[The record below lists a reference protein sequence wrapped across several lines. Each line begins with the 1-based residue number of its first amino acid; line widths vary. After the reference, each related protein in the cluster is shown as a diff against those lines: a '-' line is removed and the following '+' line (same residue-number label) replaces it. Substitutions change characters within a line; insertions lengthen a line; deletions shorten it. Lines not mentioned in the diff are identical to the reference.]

1 LAQPGR
7 PYDLFA
13 FKINYNQVE
22 DNASNGVVPLYNGN
36 ISETYW
42 RSYNDNVLRNYGY
55 TYDAL
60 NRLEEAFYQKPG
72 YTQPNVNNYREKLTY
87 DSNGNITHLWRNGEL
102 DATNLALE
110 IDDLTYT
117 YAPDS
122 NLLLKVT
129 DATASPAGF
138 QDDATDGTLAS
149 DTTDDYLYDAMGNMV
164 QDENKNIRSITY
176 NHLNLPTFI
185 DFGSRGTITYL
196 YDATG
201 RKVRKVVQNNVLSQN
216 TVTDYA
222 NGFQY
227 ENNILQFFPTAEGY
241 VSRLTTKIDLMG
253 RFVKIPIEE
262 LPEDQF
268 SYVYNY
274 TDHLG
279 NIRLS
284 YAQDPDTQQLKIV
297 EQNHYYPFGLRHTN
311 YSGGKMQV
319 VKEQEFKRMA
329 PTPEE
334 LLSYKYKYNGKEW
347 QDELGLNVTS
357 MDWRQYD
364 SSTGRFNTIDP
375 ETDDIFQL
383 DKSPYSFSWNN
394 PILYNDPDGRNPI
407 KNFFKRLLKSG
418 GKKVIKKA
426 VTEEIKQLL
435 KSQKSL
441 KKLITEHKQK
451 LKDFNKDPIGN
462 SSKEAL
468 EEMKKDNPTQ
478 EELLKRAKGRATAL
492 EKQIAKQEGE
502 LAKVEKSLK
511 EKGYSNTMLPIVTP
525 NTNPLKKSNVVKSY
539 VKTVDFIE
547 NIGVKTFGDNDFGKF
562 VDEMNPV
569 NLGLAPLL
577 KEVTDR

>member
-1 LAQPGR
+1 MQRTTGNSYKKELTDINTVESLAQPGR

-22 DNASNGVVPLYNGN
+22 DNASNGVVSLYNGN
-36 ISETYW
+36 ISETFW

-176 NHLNLPTFI
+176 NHLNLPVLI
-185 DFGSRGTITYL
+185 NFGERGTITYL

-329 PTPEE
+329 PTPEA

-347 QDELGLNVTS
+347 QDELGLNA
-357 MDWRQYD
+357 YD
-364 SSTGRFNTIDP
+364 FGARIYMPDIGRWPCIDP
-375 ETDDIFQL
+375 QAEL
-383 DKSPYSFSWNN
+383 LERSSPYVYALNSPLVYVDNDGEL
-394 PILYNDPDGRNPI
+394 PILIN
-407 KNFFKRLLKSG
+407 
-418 GKKVIKKA
+418 GKTMDDSERADISYW
-426 VTEEIKQLL
+426 TT
-435 KSQKSL
+435 
-441 KKLITEHKQK
+441 LI
-451 LKDFNKDPIGN
+451 
-462 SSKEAL
+462 
-468 EEMKKDNPTQ
+468 
-478 EELLKRAKGRATAL
+478 
-492 EKQIAKQEGE
+492 
-502 LAKVEKSLK
+502 V
-511 EKGYSNTMLPIVTP
+511 
-525 NTNPLKKSNVVKSY
+525 NTNPLGEIKLI
-539 VKTVDFIE
+539 DF
-547 NIGVKTFGDNDFGKF
+547 
-562 VDEMNPV
+562 
-569 NLGLAPLL
+569 
-577 KEVTDR
+577 